1 MSDLLWVSIGGAIG
15 AAARYVLGIW
25 IIGRIGA
32 SFPWNTMVVNISGG
46 LAIGISLTLLT
57 ERIIADPAWRLLL
70 VVGFLGGYTTFSSY
84 TFEALAL
91 LEAGAW
97 FSAAWYVLGSNGLGL
112 LATYLG
118 IVLARVL
125 IH

>member
-15 AAARYVLGIW
+15 AAVRYVLGIW
-25 IIGRIGA
+25 IIGRMGA

>member
-15 AAARYVLGIW
+15 ASVRYVLGIW

-97 FSAAWYVLGSNGLGL
+97 FSAVWYVLGSNGLGL